1 MDATKKKELFQKRTE
16 EYESMDKEAKR
27 DLLNKRKEENQRQS
41 HISRI
46 MKIREGPYF
55 ICTVCNRIL
64 YKNSV
69 MRCINNKYPCQTFF
83 NVQQSFDG
91 KE

>member
-27 DLLNKRKEENQRQS
+27 DLFNKRKEENQRQS

-46 MKIREGPYF
+46 MY
-55 ICTVCNRIL
+55 
-64 YKNSV
+64 
-69 MRCINNKYPCQTFF
+69 
-83 NVQQSFDG
+83 
-91 KE
+91 